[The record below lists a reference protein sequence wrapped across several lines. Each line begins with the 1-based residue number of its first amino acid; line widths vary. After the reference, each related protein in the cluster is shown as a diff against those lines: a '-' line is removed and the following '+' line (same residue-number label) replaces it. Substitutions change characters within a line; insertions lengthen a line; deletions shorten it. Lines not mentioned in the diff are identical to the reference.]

1 MSNPTSMIQIQS
13 AAQNDE
19 VLDVR
24 IVDTD
29 MPTLRDSD
37 VLVRVEAAPINPSD
51 LGLLFGPADMDNAQY
66 SSDSGS
72 PSIKAPIPSHLM
84 SGIEGRIGENLPVGN
99 EGAGIVV
106 SAGESEEA
114 QALIGKVVGFSGG
127 GAYSEYKAVRANQ
140 CIAMPDGTS
149 PAQSASCFVNPM
161 TVLGFVGTMRREG
174 HSAIVHTAAAS
185 NLGQMLQKVA
195 IEESFDLVN
204 IVRSKE
210 QEDILRNIGATFV
223 CNSSSETFLSELT
236 EALVTTGATL
246 GFDATGGGRLAS
258 DILAC
263 MERAAVSQDASFS
276 RYGSTVHKQVYI
288 YGGLDRNVTTLNRS
302 FGMAWGIGGWLL
314 TPYIQIAGAEELQ
327 KMRERVSSSITTTF
341 ASSYTREV
349 SLTEALSKAAVDE
362 YRKQAT
368 GQKFLINPSL

>member
-84 SGIEGRIGENLPVGN
+84 SGIEGRIGQNLPVGN

>member
-24 IVDTD
+24 IVDTG

-84 SGIEGRIGENLPVGN
+84 SGIEGRIGQNLPVGN

>member
-24 IVDTD
+24 IVDTG

-37 VLVRVEAAPINPSD
+37 VLVRIEAAPINPSD

-66 SSDSGS
+66 SSDPGS

>member
-1 MSNPTSMIQIQS
+1 
-13 AAQNDE
+13 
-19 VLDVR
+19 
-24 IVDTD
+24 
-29 MPTLRDSD
+29 
-37 VLVRVEAAPINPSD
+37 VLVRIEAAPINPSD

-72 PSIKAPIPSHLM
+72 PSIKAPIPPHLM
-84 SGIEGRIGENLPVGN
+84 SGIEGRIDQSLPVGN

-127 GAYSEYKAVRANQ
+127 GTYSEYKSVRANQ
-140 CIAMPDGTS
+140 CIEMPEGTS

-174 HSAIVHTAAAS
+174 HSAMVHTAAAS

-223 CNSSSETFLSELT
+223 CNSSSESFLPELT

-263 MERAAVSQDASFS
+263 MERAAVSQDAAFS

-327 KMRERVSSSITTTF
+327 KMRDRVSGSITTTF
-341 ASSYTREV
+341 ASSYTKEV
-349 SLTEALSKAAVDE
+349 SLTDALSKAAVDE

-368 GQKFLINPSL
+368 GLKFLINPSL